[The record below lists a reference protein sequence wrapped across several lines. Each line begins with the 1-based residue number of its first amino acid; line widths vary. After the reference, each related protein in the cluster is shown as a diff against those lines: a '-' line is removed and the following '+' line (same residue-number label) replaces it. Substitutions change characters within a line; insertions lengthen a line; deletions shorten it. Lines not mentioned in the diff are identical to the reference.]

1 MFIEN
6 LAKDG
11 LLTFSLVISND
22 ILKKN
27 KKYADRR
34 FFT

>member
-11 LLTFSLVISND
+11 LLTFSLVISKD